1 MISPRLRRDG
11 VAGEVHSAL
20 SGLANQGG
28 REVEKG
34 VCFLNM
40 MRLFA
45 EGIASTV
52 FVDGASMYSTHL
64 Y

>member
-11 VAGEVHSAL
+11 VAGEVHLAL
-20 SGLANQGG
+20 LGLANQGG

-34 VCFLNM
+34 ICFLNM
-40 MRLFA
+40 MRLFT
-45 EGIASTV
+45 EGIASIIL
-52 FVDGASMYSTHL
+52 VDGSSVYSTHL